1 MIAVYNNN
9 TYKIYN
15 ETTSKLLTLFITD
28 GELNNYNKTTIII
41 DDQEYNAYEIDDRF
55 AVVYAMNLND
65 GEYNYYKYDKKD
77 GTFQYY
83 ETKDITNNNK
93 NYKILISALSIL
105 LIIAIITIFIL
116 LFRKKQ

>member
-1 MIAVYNNN
+1 
-9 TYKIYN
+9 
-15 ETTSKLLTLFITD
+15 
-28 GELNNYNKTTIII
+28 
-41 DDQEYNAYEIDDRF
+41 
-55 AVVYAMNLND
+55 MNLND

-93 NYKILISALSIL
+93 SYKIIISALSIL

-116 LFRKKQ
+116 FFRKKQ